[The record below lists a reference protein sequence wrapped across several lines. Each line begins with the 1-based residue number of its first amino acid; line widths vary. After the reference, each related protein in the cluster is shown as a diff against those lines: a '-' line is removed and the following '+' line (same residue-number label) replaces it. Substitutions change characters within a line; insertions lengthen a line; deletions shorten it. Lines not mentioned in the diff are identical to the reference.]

1 MSGSQSRRL
10 AFEALS
16 CALGLM
22 AICLVP
28 RASQSAPAVEI
39 LPGNLFENPGFEE
52 HADELRHFLIGVL
65 RDSSLANDA
74 VQSAFTKMVERGH
87 ETKEETRKA
96 WLFRVAYNE
105 ALAVRRRQ
113 ATGNKILERVSWTV
127 EQQAR
132 PDDALIQTEEIES
145 VRTAID
151 ELPPE
156 QRRVVRMRIYEEKT
170 FAVIAEE
177 LQIPLG
183 TALGRMRTA
192 LMRLRKALQEK

>member
-1 MSGSQSRRL
+1 VVPERILQGRRV
-10 AFEALS
+10 EAEVARSDPLS
-16 CALGLM
+16 AADEGKIDP
-22 AICLVP
+22 AIV
-28 RASQSAPAVEI
+28 AV
-39 LPGNLFENPGFEE
+39 LFEE